1 MKKLSVM
8 KLPAIAFAAVGAIY
22 LLYFAIYGFYP
33 FGERSIAWCDLEQQ
47 YLPLLMELREIIL
60 DGGSFLLGKGGGGM
74 NLWGVVLFFVSS
86 PLGML
91 SLLVSSESMIYFIN
105 ILTVLK
111 LALCGASASYFFGRL
126 FRSLPSCFNVL
137 LSAIYPLSGYVMMY
151 YQNNMWLDVMIIFP
165 PLLLS
170 LFSLCEQG
178 KWKSY
183 TILMSLAMFMNFYL
197 CYMIVLFVVISFG
210 VMIFFCCEKEKRG
223 SVAVKFLL
231 SDLCAA
237 LITAVVWIPSMKQ
250 FTSSGR
256 GDSFTKQ
263 FTVGGFFFNGDD
275 KLALLISSSMAVA
288 AILAMLARN
297 RMFRKG
303 RAAYIMIMMLIMLAG
318 AFIEP
323 ANKIWHT
330 GNYQAYPLRYG
341 FIIILLALSAAA
353 VLLSEAPAAG
363 LPEKKRSFPMKSAMA
378 AVLGGAVIVFA
389 IGIANHGEYTS
400 YTSTLWLDGGDSA
413 AVIICGAVGA
423 AALLIFFAGY
433 SRSIL
438 GRRLTAA
445 FMSVIVLCG
454 SLFSFGI
461 FFDNINDVTLRF
473 SQTTELS
480 GKIDDDGFYR
490 AKSSKRY
497 FYSNMME
504 AMGYSSIGHYTS
516 LTDKDFL
523 FTAKQLGY
531 SAYWMDISSNGG
543 NLLTDAFLMNKYVFG
558 LSGDKNGFYENYNT
572 DDVLKI
578 YRSTIASE
586 GALISGISPGEL
598 SDFENTQRM
607 ESTEYIAEKLYGAE
621 DILRRAEPYAAKN
634 LEYSEGNGTYRFEI
648 TDPQEKASLK
658 YSLYVSGRQ
667 ELYADV
673 FGNYSTALK
682 EPYFESVSI
691 YVNGSLISDYY
702 PNKKENGILDL
713 GTYEDQF
720 ISVEVVVHKDFEAA
734 EFGIY
739 LLDGERL
746 EECVSSASTGAIEL
760 DGNKIRITAESSGS
774 EYVYIPFAYSGGYS
788 AKVNGS
794 DASIEKALGAFM
806 AVKLEEGVNEIVLTF
821 YPEGFSV
828 GAVISLCGIILFAFI
843 ALFGGRFRIRRRIEK
858 AALAAVLVLSAGAFA
873 VIYILSSVLW
883 IVLQIMG

>member
-8 KLPAIAFAAVGAIY
+8 KLPVIAFAAVGAIY

-74 NLWGVVLFFVSS
+74 NLWGVILFFVSS

-105 ILTVLK
+105 ILNVLK
-111 LALCGASASYFFGRL
+111 LALCGASASYFFGRI

-137 LSAIYPLSGYVMMY
+137 LSVIYPLSGYVMMY

-183 TILMSLAMFMNFYL
+183 TILLSLAMFMNFYL

-256 GDSFTKQ
+256 GDSFTEQ

-303 RAAYIMIMMLIMLAG
+303 RAAYIMIMTLIMLAG

-353 VLLSEAPAAG
+353 VLLSEAPAAE
-363 LPEKKRSFPMKSAMA
+363 LPEKKRSFPMKPAMA

-423 AALLIFFAGY
+423 AALLIFLAGY

-543 NLLTDAFLMNKYVFG
+543 TLLTDAFLMNKYVFG

-578 YRSTIASE
+578 YRSTIVSD
-586 GALISGISPGEL
+586 GAVISGISPEEL

-634 LEYSEGNGTYRFEI
+634 LEYSEENGTYRFEI
-648 TDPQEKASLK
+648 TDPQEEASLE

-713 GTYEDQF
+713 GT
-720 ISVEVVVHKDFEAA
+720 
-734 EFGIY
+734 
-739 LLDGERL
+739 
-746 EECVSSASTGAIEL
+746 
-760 DGNKIRITAESSGS
+760 
-774 EYVYIPFAYSGGYS
+774 
-788 AKVNGS
+788 
-794 DASIEKALGAFM
+794 
-806 AVKLEEGVNEIVLTF
+806 
-821 YPEGFSV
+821 
-828 GAVISLCGIILFAFI
+828 
-843 ALFGGRFRIRRRIEK
+843 
-858 AALAAVLVLSAGAFA
+858 
-873 VIYILSSVLW
+873 
-883 IVLQIMG
+883 